1 MSFRIGAFI
10 TTPSTLVLPLALAF
24 FWVISAQRLY
34 PGVARTR
41 FHTYAS
47 LAAAIL
53 SGALG
58 AWAYGTWTS
67 PHAADP
73 LHAWLDLRF
82 GSFGG
87 YWGALAGALAYAT
100 LTRHP
105 RLRYADA
112 LVPGI
117 LAGGSVARI
126 GCLFTGC
133 CRGIAAGIG
142 VFQPFRPWPLYDIAA
157 LLVTWGAIR
166 FIQHKDSQ
174 WQEPGGAL
182 CLFLLIYGVLRFS
195 LEFLRDL
202 PSVAGPFTAGHLMAA
217 AQVLAGAAL
226 FVVLFARGNAE
237 TSHGGATK

>member
-1 MSFRIGAFI
+1 MSFRIGAFV

-24 FWVISAQRLY
+24 FWVISVQHLY
-34 PGVARTR
+34 PNIARTR
-41 FHTYAS
+41 LHAYAS
-47 LAAAIL
+47 LVAAIL
-53 SGALG
+53 GGALG

-67 PHAADP
+67 PSAADP

-87 YWGALAGALAYAT
+87 YWGALAAVLVYAT

-133 CRGIAAGIG
+133 CRGIAAFHI
-142 VFQPFRPWPLYDIAA
+142 FRPWPLYDIAA
-157 LLVTWGAIR
+157 LLITWSAIR
-166 FIQHKDSQ
+166 FLQRRDSQ
-174 WQEPGGAL
+174 WQAPGGAL

-202 PSVAGPFTAGHLMAA
+202 PGVAGPFTVGHLAAA
-217 AQVLAGAAL
+217 AQVFAGAAF
-226 FVVLFARGNAE
+226 FVVLFARDNAE
-237 TSHGGATK
+237 THDSTE

>member
-1 MSFRIGAFI
+1 MSFRIGAFV

-24 FWVISAQRLY
+24 FWVISVQHLY
-34 PGVARTR
+34 PNIARTR
-41 FHTYAS
+41 LHAYAS
-47 LAAAIL
+47 LVAAIL
-53 SGALG
+53 GGALG

-67 PHAADP
+67 PSAADP

-87 YWGALAGALAYAT
+87 YWGALAAVLVYAT

-105 RLRYADA
+105 RLRYTDA
-112 LVPGI
+112 LAPGI

-133 CRGIAAGIG
+133 CRGIAAFH
-142 VFQPFRPWPLYDIAA
+142 VFRPWPFYDIAA

-166 FIQHKDSQ
+166 FLQRRDSQ
-174 WQEPGGAL
+174 LQAPGAAVCMYLLLYGA
-182 CLFLLIYGVLRFS
+182 LRFS

-202 PSVAGPFTAGHLMAA
+202 PGITGPFTVGHFAAGT
-217 AQVLAGAAL
+217 QVLVGMILLAGL
-226 FVVLFARGNAE
+226 WGRSSQGGPAE
-237 TSHGGATK
+237 